1 MSSVCEGGTCTYL
14 QQIRKSLKPRH
25 CRTLKDRDTFSLGI
39 HVKDMRLLFQFPS
52 QSAQEHRKKHV
63 WSYAHQ
69 GFLITKESLRKLR
82 IIEHGLQKVFFVA
95 NKAYNVVV
103 VAPVGRYSFH

>member
-1 MSSVCEGGTCTYL
+1 MWFGNERCCRFEPIMFSVRY
-14 QQIRKSLKPRH
+14 SH
-25 CRTLKDRDTFSLGI
+25 CRTRKDRDTFSLGI
-39 HVKDMRLLFQFPS
+39 QVKDIRLLFQFPS

-63 WSYAHQ
+63 WRYTHQ

-95 NKAYNVVV
+95 NKVYDVVV